1 MVVKAVHCAQ
11 AMPQSH
17 HNVLALRSYSERLRM
32 LFRRGEQRPA
42 GSVWWDRGAD
52 SHTRTF
58 WARDAAAPA
67 TLVEAEPVTAAERRP
82 DRVAAMIAAHD
93 SGRLAGEARR
103 PRGNPAFAEAVFVE
117 LMRAHQ
123 YRRAFEQLSAECRRS
138 WGSADAFAAAQGDG
152 SMNRL
157 RGMRV
162 TDVRYLPEWTDSA
175 RGTTHRDVA
184 ELAVEYTLGD
194 RAPVTVPRVVH
205 LVADDG
211 RWRSICYPD

>member
-1 MVVKAVHCAQ
+1 MVGKAVHFAQ

-17 HNVLALRSYSERLRM
+17 HSVLALRSYTARVRT
-32 LFRRGEQRPA
+32 LFRRPEAPPSGH
-42 GSVWWDRGAD
+42 GWWDRRVD
-52 SHTRTF
+52 PHTRSF
-58 WARDAAAPA
+58 WARDSAAPA
-67 TLVEAEPVTAAERRP
+67 TMVEAEAGTATEPRE

-93 SGRLAGEARR
+93 TGHHGDEPRR

-123 YRRAFEQLSAECRRS
+123 YRRAYEQLSAECRRS

-152 SMNRL
+152 SMSRL

-162 TDVRYLPEWTDSA
+162 TDVRYLPEWTDTA
-175 RGTTHRDVA
+175 AGTTHRDVA
-184 ELAVEYTLGD
+184 ELAVEYTVGD

-205 LVADDG
+205 LVADGG
-211 RWRSICYPD
+211 RWRSLCYPA